1 MLYLRSLI
9 DIRMKQLVKLSLMAG
24 LLVVAGACTQTVE
37 HKGRKPLVKI
47 GKNYL
52 YQDDLQ
58 MVMPVGITG
67 KDSVTFADEY
77 IRNWVEDILLYKKAE
92 GNIPD
97 NAKINELVASY
108 RRALVMHT
116 FQEEL
121 VNQEVGN
128 AITDAE
134 VEAYYTANAEAFR
147 AEQPYV
153 QGLYLKVPL
162 QANKLSTVRSLY
174 KKNTQDAIDK
184 LEKYGISNAVDY
196 DYFYDRWLPVPD
208 IALKLPVKELNSD
221 ADYLNRKRNVEVQDT
236 AFCYFLHVENFIPKG
251 EVLPLEYAR
260 NEIKEILINLK
271 RVDFI
276 NKMRTD
282 LYEQASENKEVI
294 YYKDS
299 NE

>member
-1 MLYLRSLI
+1 
-9 DIRMKQLVKLSLMAG
+9 MAG
-24 LLVVAGACTQTVE
+24 LLIVAGACTQTVD
-37 HKGRKPLVKI
+37 HKGRKPLVKV

-67 KDSVTFADEY
+67 KDSASFADEY
-77 IRNWVEDILLYKKAE
+77 IRNWIEDILLYKKAE

-97 NAKINELVASY
+97 NAKIDELVASY

-121 VNQEVGN
+121 VNQEVGSV
-128 AITDAE
+128 ITE
-134 VEAYYTANAEAFR
+134 EEIEAYYQEHAIAFKAEY
-147 AEQPYV
+147 PYV
-153 QGLYLKVPL
+153 KGLYLKVPL
-162 QANKLSTVRSLY
+162 KAKKLSSVRTLY

-184 LEKYGISNAVDY
+184 LEKFGISNAGDY
-196 DYFYDRWLPVPD
+196 DYFYDRWLPVPE
-208 IALKLPVKELNSD
+208 IASKLPLKELTSD
-221 ADYLNRKRNVEVQDT
+221 ADYLSKKRDIEVQDT
-236 AFCYFLHVENFIPKG
+236 AFCYFLHVEDFIPRDNA
-251 EVLPLEYAR
+251 LPLEYAR

-276 NKMRTD
+276 NKMRND
-282 LYEQASENKEVI
+282 LYDQASENNEVI

>member
-1 MLYLRSLI
+1 
-9 DIRMKQLVKLSLMAG
+9 MKQFIKLSLMAG
-24 LLVVAGACTQTVE
+24 LLVAMGACSQTVD
-37 HKGRKPLVKI
+37 HKGRKPLVKV

-52 YQDDLQ
+52 YQEDLQ

-67 KDSVTFADEY
+67 KDSVAFAEEY

-108 RRALVMHT
+108 RRALIMHT

-134 VEAYYTANAEAFR
+134 VETYYKENAAAFR

-153 QGLYLKVPL
+153 RGLYLKVPL
-162 QANKLSTVRSLY
+162 QAKNLSNVRSLY
-174 KKNTQDAIDK
+174 KKNTQEAIDK

-196 DYFYDRWLPVPD
+196 DYFYDRWMPVSE
-208 IALKLPVKELNSD
+208 ISLKLPVKGLDKD
-221 ADYLNRKRNVEVQDT
+221 ADYLNRKKNVEVKDT
-236 AFCYFLHVENFIPKG
+236 AFYYFLHVENFIPKG
-251 EVLPLEYAR
+251 EVLPLEYAK

-276 NKMRTD
+276 NKMRND
-282 LYEQASENKEVI
+282 LYEQASEKNKVI
-294 YYKDS
+294 YDKDS

>member
-1 MLYLRSLI
+1 
-9 DIRMKQLVKLSLMAG
+9 MKQLVKLSMMAG
-24 LLVVAGACTQTVE
+24 LMVTAVACTQTVN
-37 HKGRKPLVKI
+37 HQGRKPLVQV

-52 YQDDLQ
+52 YKEDLQ

-67 KDSVTFADEY
+67 NDSVEFAKEY
-77 IRNWVEDILLYKKAE
+77 MRNWVEDILLYKKAE

-108 RRALVMHT
+108 RRALIMHT

-134 VEAYYTANAEAFR
+134 VEAYYTNNAAAFR

-153 QGLYLKVPL
+153 KGLYLKVPL
-162 QANKLSTVRSLY
+162 QAKKLSSVRQLY
-174 KKNTQDAIDK
+174 KKNTQDAIDR

-208 IALKLPVKELNSD
+208 IASKLPLKELTVD
-221 ADYLNRKRNVEVQDT
+221 ADYLNRKKNIEVQDT
-236 AFCYFLHVENFIPKG
+236 AFCYFLHVENFVPKG
-251 EVLPLEYAR
+251 EILPLEYAR

-276 NKMRTD
+276 NEMRNN
-282 LYEQASENKEVI
+282 LYEQASEDNEVI

>member
-1 MLYLRSLI
+1 MI
-9 DIRMKQLVKLSLMAG
+9 QIGKLSLTAG
-24 LLVVAGACTQTVE
+24 LLTVLGACTQTVN
-37 HKGRKPLVKI
+37 HKEKTPLVEV

-52 YQDDLQ
+52 YQEDLQ

-67 KDSVTFADEY
+67 KDSVNFAEEY
-77 IRNWVEDILLYKKAE
+77 IRNWVEDMLLYQKAE

-108 RRALVMHT
+108 RKALVMHT

-128 AITDAE
+128 SITDAE
-134 VEAYYTANAEAFR
+134 IESYYTQNADAFR
-147 AEQPYV
+147 AEQPFV

-162 QANKLSTVRSLY
+162 KAKDLSKVRTWY

-196 DYFYDRWLPVPD
+196 DYFYDRWLAVSD
-208 IALKLPVKELNSD
+208 LALKLPVKELKTD
-221 ADYLNRKRNVEVQDT
+221 TDYLNRNKDVEVQDT
-236 AFCYFLHVENFIPKG
+236 AFCYFLHVENLIPKG
-251 EVLPLEYAR
+251 ETLPLEYAK

-276 NKMRTD
+276 NKMRND
-282 LYEQASENKEVI
+282 LYEQASENKKVI
-294 YYKDS
+294 YFKDS

>member
-1 MLYLRSLI
+1 
-9 DIRMKQLVKLSLMAG
+9 MAG
-24 LLVVAGACTQTVE
+24 LAAVMGACSQTID
-37 HKGRKPLVKI
+37 HKGRQPLVKV

-52 YQDDLQ
+52 YREDLQ

-67 KDSVTFADEY
+67 SDSVDFAKEY
-77 IRNWVEDILLYKKAE
+77 IRNWVEDMLLYKKAE

-108 RRALVMHT
+108 RRALVMHV

-134 VEAYYTANAEAFR
+134 IETYYTENSASFK

-153 QGLYLKVPL
+153 KGLYLKVPL
-162 QANKLSTVRSLY
+162 QTANLSSVRSLY

-184 LEKYGISNAVDY
+184 LEKYGIRNAVDY
-196 DYFYDRWLPVPD
+196 NYFYDRWLPVSEL
-208 IALKLPVKELNSD
+208 ALKLPVKKLDSD
-221 ADYLNRKRNVEVQDT
+221 ADYLERNKNVEVQDT
-236 AFCYFLHVENFIPKG
+236 AFCYFLHVEEFIPKG

-276 NKMRTD
+276 NKMRND
-282 LYEQASENKEVI
+282 LYEQASEDKKVI

>member
-1 MLYLRSLI
+1 MMQFI
-9 DIRMKQLVKLSLMAG
+9 KLSLMTG
-24 LLVVAGACTQTVE
+24 LLVALGACTQSVD
-37 HKGRKPLVKI
+37 HKGRKPLVKVD
-47 GKNYL
+47 KNYL
-52 YQDDLQ
+52 YQEDLH
-58 MVMPVGITG
+58 MVMPAGITG
-67 KDSVTFADEY
+67 KDSVAFAEEY
-77 IRNWVEDILLYKKAE
+77 IRNWIEDILLYKKAE

-121 VNQEVGN
+121 VNQEVGS

-134 VEAYYTANAEAFR
+134 VESYYTKNAAAFR

-162 QANKLSTVRSLY
+162 KAHKLSSVRSLY

-196 DYFYDRWLPVPD
+196 DYFYDRWLPVPE
-208 IALKLPVKELNSD
+208 IALKLPLKELNSD
-221 ADYLNRKRNVEVQDT
+221 PDYLNRKKDVEVQDT

-276 NKMRTD
+276 NKMRND

>member
-1 MLYLRSLI
+1 MI
-9 DIRMKQLVKLSLMAG
+9 QLVKLSLITG
-24 LLVVAGACTQTVE
+24 LLILTGACTQTVD
-37 HKGRKPLVKI
+37 HKGRQPLVKV
-47 GKNYL
+47 GHNYL
-52 YQDDLQ
+52 YQEDLQ

-67 KDSVTFADEY
+67 KDSVAFADEY

-128 AITDAE
+128 AITDTE
-134 VEAYYTANAEAFR
+134 VEAYYTANAAAFR
-147 AEQPYV
+147 AEKPYV

-162 QANKLSTVRSLY
+162 EAKKLSSVRSLY

-196 DYFYDRWLPVPD
+196 DYFYDRWMPVSD
-208 IALKLPVKELNSD
+208 IAVKLPMKELTTD
-221 ADYLNRKRNVEVQDT
+221 ADYLNRKRNIEVKDT

-276 NKMRTD
+276 NRMRND
-282 LYEQASENKEVI
+282 LYEQASEKNEVI

>member
-1 MLYLRSLI
+1 
-9 DIRMKQLVKLSLMAG
+9 MKQLVKLSLMATLIG
-24 LLVVAGACTQTVE
+24 LTGACTQPVD
-37 HKGRKPLVKI
+37 HKGREPLVKV

-52 YQDDLQ
+52 YQEDLQ

-67 KDSVTFADEY
+67 KDSVDFAKEY
-77 IRNWVEDILLYKKAE
+77 MRNWAEDILLYQKAE

-128 AITDAE
+128 VITDDE
-134 VEAYYTANAEAFR
+134 IEAYYQAHAIAFKAEY
-147 AEQPYV
+147 PYV
-153 QGLYLKVPL
+153 KGLYLKVPL
-162 QANKLSTVRSLY
+162 KAKKLSSVRTLY
-174 KKNTQDAIDK
+174 KKNTQEAIDK
-184 LEKYGISNAVDY
+184 LEKFGIGNAVDY
-196 DYFYDRWLPVPD
+196 DYFYDRWLPLPE
-208 IALKLPVKELNSD
+208 IASKMPSKELASD
-221 ADYLNRKRNVEVQDT
+221 ADYLNKKKDIEVQDT
-236 AFCYFLHVENFIPKG
+236 AFCYFLHVEDYIPKDNA
-251 EVLPLEYAR
+251 LPLEYAR

-276 NKMRTD
+276 NKMRND
-282 LYEQASENKEVI
+282 LYEQASENNEVI